1 MKVLIKSK
9 PARFRRA
16 GMEFTTAGVL
26 LNLADLSADQQRILA
41 AEPMLV
47 YSLVAALDESPES
60 EPEEVLADQDQDGIP
75 LAAALDESPESEP
88 EEAFADQD
96 QDGIPDSKDRDADGD
111 GKFES
116 RPKKTVKAS
125 KAGRKS

>member
-16 GMEFTTAGVL
+16 GMEFTAAGVL

-47 YSLVAALDESPES
+47 YSLAAALDESPES
-60 EPEEVLADQDQDGIP
+60 EPEEVL
-75 LAAALDESPESEP
+75 
-88 EEAFADQD
+88 ADQD

-116 RPKKTVKAS
+116 RPKK
-125 KAGRKS
+125 AGRKK

>member
-1 MKVLIKSK
+1 
-9 PARFRRA
+9 
-16 GMEFTTAGVL
+16 MEFTAAGVL

-47 YSLVAALDESPES
+47 YSLVADS
-60 EPEEVLADQDQDGIP
+60 GK
-75 LAAALDESPESEP
+75 SPESEP

-116 RPKKTVKAS
+116 RPKKA
-125 KAGRKS
+125 RKK

>member
-16 GMEFTTAGVL
+16 GMEFTAAGVL
-26 LNLADLSADQQRILA
+26 LKLADLSADQQHILA
-41 AEPMLV
+41 SEPMLV
-47 YSLVAALDESPES
+47 YSLVVDSDKSPES
-60 EPEEVLADQDQDGIP
+60 EPEEVL
-75 LAAALDESPESEP
+75 
-88 EEAFADQD
+88 ADQD

-116 RPKKTVKAS
+116 RPKKA
-125 KAGRKS
+125 RKK